1 MREPETE
8 LEPVPD
14 YEVLCSMP
22 VRMMPDEAAL
32 ISFHTCDD
40 EDRGDMRDDHGD
52 VFLATEANASEMAL
66 PVSLAQDGDTYSLLA
81 PMARASILSYVSLR
95 KWA

>member
-1 MREPETE
+1 
-8 LEPVPD
+8 
-14 YEVLCSMP
+14 MP
-22 VRMMPDEAAL
+22 VQVMPDETGL
-32 ISFHTCDD
+32 TSFHTCDD

-81 PMARASILSYVSLR
+81 PMARASILRYVSFR
-95 KWA
+95 RWARS